1 MDIRRIDP
9 GPYLSSAVVA
19 GDFVYLAG
27 LVADDL
33 NTDVAGQTGQILKKI
48 DRYLQEAGSDKSR
61 IVQAQIWLRDIAKWG
76 EMNEVWKGWV
86 DKQNP
91 PARAAV
97 EARMAG
103 ERILVEIMVTAIRK

>member
-1 MDIRRIDP
+1 MEIRRIDP
-9 GPYLSSAVVA
+9 GAYLSSAVVA
-19 GDFVYLAG
+19 GDFVYLSG

-33 NTDVAGQTGQILKKI
+33 NADVGGQTAQILKKI
-48 DRYLQEAGSDKSR
+48 DHYLHASGSNKSR

-76 EMNEVWKGWV
+76 EMNEIWKGWV
-86 DKQNP
+86 DKSNP

-103 ERILVEIMVTAIRK
+103 ERILVEIMVTAVRT

>member
-9 GPYLSSAVVA
+9 GAYLSSAVVA

-61 IVQAQIWLRDIAKWG
+61 IVQAQIWLRDIANWSL
-76 EMNEVWKGWV
+76 MNSAWV
-86 DKQNP
+86 EWLDKANP
-91 PARAAV
+91 PARATV
-97 EARMAG
+97 EARLAG
-103 ERILVEIMVTAIRK
+103 ERILVEIMVTAVRK